1 MELCTLHPSSTC
13 RRPSSARVP
22 PLPTDAPPVC
32 TVASRHHY
40 TCHYTHHY
48 MRRPELYQQLLDSAK
63 RARGMAL
70 NGHKTVETCQSY
82 LLLGMYHPP
91 LRTFRED
98 GTSLPRAH
106 DQVSADNLNTF
117 VNSVLS
123 TVFSTMVTLRQ
134 HRSAALGR
142 ISAPQTNGGQGWSKF
157 TQQGPVAQ
165 QARIRWLGQRLAG
178 IHGVWGHTQY
188 GQSMQEHVP

>member
-1 MELCTLHPSSTC
+1 
-13 RRPSSARVP
+13 
-22 PLPTDAPPVC
+22 
-32 TVASRHHY
+32 
-40 TCHYTHHY
+40 
-48 MRRPELYQQLLDSAK
+48 MRRPELYQQLLDSTK
-63 RARGMAL
+63 RAGGAAL
-70 NGHKTVETCQSY
+70 NGRKTVETCQLY
-82 LLLGMYHPP
+82 LLLGVYHPP

-98 GTSLPRAH
+98 GTSLPRAC

-117 VNSVLS
+117 VDSVLS

-178 IHGVWGHTQY
+178 IHGVWGHVRY
-188 GQSMQEHVP
+188 GQSTQEHAP